1 MFEPK
6 QCGSLVG
13 NFLMPFINKY
23 FGVIFF
29 GKLLFLPS
37 LVSLHIIRSM
47 KKLLLGMLLLV
58 ATQLIATTHTITVKN
73 FGFEPSSLNVE
84 VGDLIEWKWESGS
97 HTTTSKT
104 IPSGA
109 ASWDSPM
116 TSSSAS
122 YSYTITKVGTYN
134 YVCTPHQS
142 GGMVASITASA
153 KTLSVDLE
161 NINQPEIFPNPF
173 QNQIIVNNAEFTRY
187 QFFSVTGDLQ
197 KEEILV
203 GNTIITSD
211 LDKGVY
217 FLVLFKDEEQ
227 EQAIRVI
234 KK

>member
-1 MFEPK
+1 
-6 QCGSLVG
+6 
-13 NFLMPFINKY
+13 
-23 FGVIFF
+23 
-29 GKLLFLPS
+29 
-37 LVSLHIIRSM
+37 
-47 KKLLLGMLLLV
+47 
-58 ATQLIATTHTITVKN
+58 
-73 FGFEPSSLNVE
+73 
-84 VGDLIEWKWESGS
+84 
-97 HTTTSKT
+97 
-104 IPSGA
+104 
-109 ASWDSPM
+109 
-116 TSSSAS
+116 
-122 YSYTITKVGTYN
+122 
-134 YVCTPHQS
+134 
-142 GGMVASITASA
+142 MVASITASA